1 MKACRGLHPMS
12 CRELCKTGRVY
23 RKDSFLCSLL
33 SSPSTTTMYKTFA
46 ADSLISAR
54 TTKVGSDHQNRK
66 KKKSKLTQCKSR
78 ETREGEG
85 QDGERERE
93 REKWESEAMQEL
105 EEQCKRK
112 REERRRN
119 LEIGGIEFDVWVVL
133 WCYVEDEAKKGLRSA
148 IFQRPGSRRFT
159 LSHHYSTPA
168 LHASLTAT
176 STSLSPALT
185 PLSLSLSLS
194 FAIQWRI
201 WASLAATISIASP
214 RDL

>member
-12 CRELCKTGRVY
+12 CRQLCKTGRVY

-46 ADSLISAR
+46 ADSVISAR
-54 TTKVGSDHQNRK
+54 TKFSSDHQNRNAQK
-66 KKKSKLTQCKSR
+66 VEIDAMQNPWNTWR
-78 ETREGEG
+78 RRPRRG
-85 QDGERERE
+85 ERE

-148 IFQRPGSRRFT
+148 IFQRLGSRRFT

-185 PLSLSLSLS
+185 PLSLVL
-194 FAIQWRI
+194 
-201 WASLAATISIASP
+201 
-214 RDL
+214 RD